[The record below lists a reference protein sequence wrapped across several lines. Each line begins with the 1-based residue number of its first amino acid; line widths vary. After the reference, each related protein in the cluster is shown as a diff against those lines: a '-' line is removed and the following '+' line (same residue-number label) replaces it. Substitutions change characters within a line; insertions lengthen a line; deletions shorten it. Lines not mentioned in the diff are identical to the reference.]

1 MRRVTASALVFALT
15 FAAAPLLAA
24 RAPRGG
30 QAQGLASITGNATT
44 STGQTI
50 ANVTVQLRDLV
61 TGSLAGTTTSSATGT
76 FAFVGLQAGS
86 YAVEVVNAAG
96 QIIATSASIAVSAG
110 ATITGITVS
119 ATAAAVAGAAGAAG
133 ASATIAAGAGAA
145 VGASTA
151 IVIASVAAAAGI
163 AGAVA
168 SSAQLASPSR

>member
-30 QAQGLASITGNATT
+30 QAQGLASIAGNATT

-50 ANVTVQLRDLV
+50 ANATVQLRDLV

-86 YAVEVVNAAG
+86 YAVEVVSAAG

-119 ATAAAVAGAAGAAG
+119 ATAAALAGAAAGAA
-133 ASATIAAGAGAA
+133 ATTAAGAGAA

-151 IVIASVAAAAGI
+151 IVITSVAAAAGI

-168 SSAQLASPSR
+168 ASTQTASPSR

>member
-86 YAVEVVNAAG
+86 YTVEVVSAAG

-119 ATAAAVAGAAGAAG
+119 ATAAALAGAAAA
-133 ASATIAAGAGAA
+133 TVAGAGAA

-151 IVIASVAAAAGI
+151 IVVTSVAAAAGI

-168 SSAQLASPSR
+168 ASTQTASPSR

>member
-15 FAAAPLLAA
+15 FAAPLFAA

-30 QAQGLASITGNATT
+30 QVQGLASIAGVATS
-44 STGQTI
+44 STGQPI
-50 ANVTVQLRDLV
+50 ANVKVQLRDLA

-76 FAFVGLQAGS
+76 FTFAGLQGGS

-96 QIIATSASIAVSAG
+96 QIIATSSSIAVSAG
-110 ATITGITVS
+110 ATITGLTVS
-119 ATAAAVAGAAGAAG
+119 ATAASVAGAAGATG
-133 ASATIAAGAGAA
+133 AAAAAGAGAGA

-151 IVIASVAAAAGI
+151 IVITTVAAAAGI

-168 SSAQLASPSR
+168 ATAQLASPSR

>member
-30 QAQGLASITGNATT
+30 QAQGLASIAGNATT

-50 ANVTVQLRDLV
+50 ANATVQLRDLV

-86 YAVEVVNAAG
+86 YAVEVVSAAG

-119 ATAAAVAGAAGAAG
+119 ATAAALAGAAAGAA
-133 ASATIAAGAGAA
+133 ATTAAGAGAA

-151 IVIASVAAAAGI
+151 IVITSVAAAAGI

-168 SSAQLASPSR
+168 TSTQTASPSR

>member
-86 YAVEVVNAAG
+86 YAVEVVSAAG

-119 ATAAAVAGAAGAAG
+119 ATAAALAGAAAA
-133 ASATIAAGAGAA
+133 TVAGAGAA

-151 IVIASVAAAAGI
+151 IVVTSVAAAAGI

-168 SSAQLASPSR
+168 ASTQTASPSR

>member
-30 QAQGLASITGNATT
+30 QAQGLASIAGNATT

-50 ANVTVQLRDLV
+50 ANATVQLRDLV

-86 YAVEVVNAAG
+86 YAVEVVSAAG

-119 ATAAAVAGAAGAAG
+119 ATAAALAGAAAA
-133 ASATIAAGAGAA
+133 TVAGAGAA

-151 IVIASVAAAAGI
+151 IVVTSVAAAAGI

-168 SSAQLASPSR
+168 ASTQTASPSR

>member
-44 STGQTI
+44 SKGQNI

-86 YAVEVVNAAG
+86 YAVEVVSAAG

-119 ATAAAVAGAAGAAG
+119 ATAAVLAGGAA
-133 ASATIAAGAGAA
+133 ATAAGAGAA

-151 IVIASVAAAAGI
+151 IVITSVAAAAGI

-168 SSAQLASPSR
+168 ASTQTASPSR

>member
-86 YAVEVVNAAG
+86 YAVEVVSAAG

-119 ATAAAVAGAAGAAG
+119 ATAAVLAGGAA
-133 ASATIAAGAGAA
+133 ATAAGAGAA

-151 IVIASVAAAAGI
+151 IVITSVAAAAGI

-168 SSAQLASPSR
+168 TSTQTASPSR

>member
-15 FAAAPLLAA
+15 FAAPLIAA

-30 QAQGLASITGNATT
+30 QVQGLASIAGNATT

-76 FAFVGLQAGS
+76 FTFAGLQAGS
-86 YAVEVVNAAG
+86 YAAEVVSAAG
-96 QIIATSASIAVSAG
+96 QIIGTSSSIAVSAG

-119 ATAAAVAGAAGAAG
+119 ASAAALAGAAGAAG
-133 ASATIAAGAGAA
+133 AAAAAGAGAGAA

-151 IVIASVAAAAGI
+151 IVITSVAAAAGI

-168 SSAQLASPSR
+168 ASTQTASPSR